1 MLTTKENLIATVEEW
16 LDFIKNQTSLQ
27 PQTIHSDGFREIIDS
42 LEVLCAGRG
51 ISLSITAPYTPAANG
66 KIEKAGRT
74 FNDQGRA
81 TCIDVGLPTHMWPFA
96 VESAIYVNNL
106 LPTAANDFISP
117 HEKLMVWFN
126 THERSVK
133 PFIRH
138 LRAFGGV

>member
-1 MLTTKENLIATVEEW
+1 GWGHKRWAIHFLCGFSSYQWVRMLTTKENLIATVEEW

-74 FNDQGRA
+74 FNDQG
-81 TCIDVGLPTHMWPFA
+81 
-96 VESAIYVNNL
+96 
-106 LPTAANDFISP
+106 
-117 HEKLMVWFN
+117 
-126 THERSVK
+126 
-133 PFIRH
+133 
-138 LRAFGGV
+138 